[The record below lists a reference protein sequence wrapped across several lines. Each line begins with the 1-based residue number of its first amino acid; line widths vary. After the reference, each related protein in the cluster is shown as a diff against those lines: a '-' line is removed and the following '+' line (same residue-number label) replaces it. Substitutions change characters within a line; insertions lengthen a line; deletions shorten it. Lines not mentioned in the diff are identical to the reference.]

1 MHFWL
6 PGRNLIVLNSDKV
19 ANDLLQSRS
28 TKYSSRPYVPVFDLY
43 VPMAEVHALLSDVIE
58 GWDGEMSHHS
68 NLTGESW

>member
-28 TKYSSRPYVPVFDLY
+28 TNYSSRPYVPVFDLY
-43 VPMAEVHALLSDVIE
+43 ELTAEVRDLLSDIIE
-58 GWDGEMSHHS
+58 GWVGAMLPRS
-68 NLTGESW
+68 NLMKKSW